1 MLRAK
6 PFRCPAPVTVAFTVE
21 IQFSSQLFRSK
32 TIHRLRTVLNIVH
45 RPNSTISV
53 LLVYCLA
60 AGIASGCA
68 AENTR
73 SSPIDSSASQRVDS
87 SCNEPT
93 LIQLSRQRRSDT
105 PADLAIGPGDVLT
118 ISVPEVDELQHQE
131 IRVASDGTI
140 GLPLIGTM
148 EVAGMSENDLRAA
161 IAQRLLAYMKFPRVE
176 LFVERYQARDV
187 AVIGAVQKPGLYDL
201 RSSSQSIIDMIGL
214 AGGIT
219 SDAADRV
226 IFAPLNDGKEVSGAA
241 QPSLPTHEGQP
252 LELQLAFNDGRLSYA
267 DAQNQNIHN
276 SEEISSSLHSELRAE
291 ARSAVPS
298 DTDIK
303 ARMWIVL
310 DLSKPANHACLDLP
324 ARPGD
329 VVMVPIAGQV
339 MVQGWVR
346 NPGAFRIAPGMTVL
360 GSVSAAGGAMFSRSA
375 ELLRT
380 DADGRHTAT
389 AFNLSKLAQGEAPD
403 IPVES
408 GDVII
413 VEKSVIGAVPY
424 TLMQLFNRFGT
435 GVGVGLP
442 AP

>member
-1 MLRAK
+1 
-6 PFRCPAPVTVAFTVE
+6 
-21 IQFSSQLFRSK
+21 
-32 TIHRLRTVLNIVH
+32 
-45 RPNSTISV
+45 
-53 LLVYCLA
+53 
-60 AGIASGCA
+60 
-68 AENTR
+68 
-73 SSPIDSSASQRVDS
+73 VDP

-93 LIQLSRQRRSDT
+93 LIQLSRQRGSDT
-105 PADLAIGPGDVLT
+105 PADFAIGPGDVLT
-118 ISVPEVDELQHQE
+118 ISVPEVDELQRQE

-140 GLPLIGTM
+140 GLPLIGMM

-187 AVIGAVQKPGLYDL
+187 AVMGAVQKPGLYDL

-214 AGGIT
+214 AGGMT
-219 SDAADRV
+219 GDAAERV
-226 IFAPLNDGKEVSGAA
+226 IFSPRTDGKEVSIGA
-241 QPSLPTHEGQP
+241 QPSSPTPGGRQ
-252 LELQLAFNDGRLSYA
+252 LQLQLAFNGAGPPYTGPH
-267 DAQNQNIHN
+267 NQDVHD
-276 SEEISSSLHSELRAE
+276 SEEISASSYSELRSE
-291 ARSAVPS
+291 ARSVVPS
-298 DTDIK
+298 ETDIK
-303 ARMWIVL
+303 ARVWIVV

-324 ARPGD
+324 TRPGD

-346 NPGAFRIAPGMTVL
+346 NPGAFRITPGMTVL

-380 DADGRHTAT
+380 NSDGRHTAT
-389 AFNLSKLAQGEAPD
+389 GFDLSKLAQGETPD
-403 IPVES
+403 IPVQS

-413 VEKSVIGAVPY
+413 VEKSVIGAIPY
-424 TLMQLFNRFGT
+424 TLMQLFNRFGA